1 MKWYTHVGDFAN
13 LLKAFIGSN
22 YLGVSFAFYQ
32 SGLGLGIIGLVF
44 IASLTDHCCNLIVK
58 TKYRAIKNHIAG
70 LKVQGQSNKS
80 YSATSDS
87 EDVSENEIE
96 YDFDEIS
103 EQEEHMI
110 RHMSYGDVGWNA
122 FGKMGLYTVNIFIA
136 MTQFGFC
143 VSYFIF
149 IGNTVYSLFPVTYCD
164 NSLSRSNSSSDNIY
178 PFCRD
183 VTLQSINHH
192 DRVNQTV
199 LYPKVTAQ
207 LLEKKFDNFEYDSNY
222 TTPSSF
228 NISTTENSSLTTPFT
243 STITT
248 HSTVTTTNSSKDTT
262 IFISTTTATNI
273 SEISSIVQQ
282 STAPSL
288 KLLVAAPL
296 PIMILFAMIRTIR
309 NLSFISLTA
318 SISIFTGCIAVFTYI
333 IIDFEVHPDVRYF
346 NWAGFPVFYGLLSGA
361 FEGIGLVIPVESSME
376 GNRHKFSSFLH
387 GVVFILSFILGC
399 FGMLGYLRF
408 GSEVNQM
415 LNTNIPATT
424 WVAVAVNI
432 CVLIGVLLTFPMQ
445 MYPVTEMIEILL
457 FSHGSIC
464 GPKKNVDQNDQ
475 EDSLLPKEA
484 PDLVKSIPKEVSQW
498 KRNFVRL
505 IVVCATCGLAVI
517 FKNSF
522 AYIGAFTEQGIY
534 YLQDHLVA
542 HI

>member
-1 MKWYTHVGDFAN
+1 M
-13 LLKAFIGSN
+13 
-22 YLGVSFAFYQ
+22 
-32 SGLGLGIIGLVF
+32 VF

-333 IIDFEVHPDVRYF
+333 IIGEFVNYVVINLTVLMKITGLHYKNNSTMYF
-346 NWAGFPVFYGLLSGA
+346 VTKVIAVFCLHLFHLLARKLNLETISIYSNMS
-361 FEGIGLVIPVESSME
+361 FHNFHFSESS
-376 GNRHKFSSFLH
+376 FSCPGLWAS
-387 GVVFILSFILGC
+387 
-399 FGMLGYLRF
+399 
-408 GSEVNQM
+408 
-415 LNTNIPATT
+415 
-424 WVAVAVNI
+424 
-432 CVLIGVLLTFPMQ
+432 
-445 MYPVTEMIEILL
+445 
-457 FSHGSIC
+457 
-464 GPKKNVDQNDQ
+464 
-475 EDSLLPKEA
+475 
-484 PDLVKSIPKEVSQW
+484 
-498 KRNFVRL
+498 
-505 IVVCATCGLAVI
+505 GLA
-517 FKNSF
+517 
-522 AYIGAFTEQGIY
+522 
-534 YLQDHLVA
+534 
-542 HI
+542 